1 MQFAIPLSSIWSEP
15 LTNVGPP
22 VLDPLETG
30 DQLTRGEF
38 LRRLDAVPEEERAE
52 LIEGIVF
59 MAAAVRHPQHG
70 RPQRLLIAWLD
81 RYIEATPGSDGG
93 LNATVVLDEDNVPQP
108 DAYLL
113 LPSEVG
119 GQCQVV
125 EAGYLEGPPALV
137 AEVSA
142 STKSIDL
149 HLKFQAYRRNGISE
163 YIVWRVRDK
172 AIDWFVL
179 QDGDYQLLP
188 PDADG
193 ILKSR
198 ICPGLWLDP
207 VALVK
212 RRTKRVQEVL
222 ELGMATPEYREFAK
236 RVAQFATPEEE

>member
-1 MQFAIPLSSIWSEP
+1 
-15 LTNVGPP
+15 V
-22 VLDPLETG
+22 V
-30 DQLTRGEF
+30 
-38 LRRLDAVPEEERAE
+38 RAE

-59 MAAAVRHPQHG
+59 MAAAVRHSQHG
-70 RPQRLLIAWLD
+70 QPQRLLIGWLD
-81 RYIEATPGSDGG
+81 RYIGATPGTDGG

-108 DAYLL
+108 DGYLF
-113 LPSEVG
+113 LPAEVG
-119 GQCQVV
+119 GQCSL
-125 EAGYLEGPPALV
+125 APDGYLEGPPALV
-137 AEVSA
+137 AEISA

-163 YIVWRVRDK
+163 YIVWRVREK

-207 VALVK
+207 TALVK
-212 RRTKRVQEVL
+212 RRTRRVQEVL
-222 ELGMATPEYREFAK
+222 DLGMATPEYREFAD
-236 RVAQFATPEEE
+236 RVARFAPPEEE